1 MKKIK
6 KLLAMIMAMAMVLGL
21 GLTSFAAN
29 SGADAVYGTADDKG
43 AIKVSGIENE
53 TGISVTAY
61 QIVKADYNLN
71 TGVFEGYS
79 SLYPDQITV
88 EPDSNGE
95 VEFTQSQLDAV
106 RNAIETGNVVPDTA
120 YSMTYNLGDGSFGND
135 NVPIG
140 SYLVVVKGA
149 ESKVYN
155 SMVVS
160 TYYTNTGS
168 GNGVSDGS
176 LSITNGEAWVKVT
189 NSPSITKKVSDGEN
203 SFGIAENNA
212 KGHSVNIGDEV
223 VYSVDVSPIPYYGGE
238 HPVLNVV
245 DTLSAGLTYKDNSL
259 SVKIGDI
266 TLEKDVH
273 YTLDAVGQSITVNFV
288 VNGEYTLNDYVGDK
302 IVIEYTATLN
312 RNAGINEAGNN
323 NNVVLSYTQD
333 STQESDPETKSD
345 KTYTY
350 TFDIDG
356 STSGMTGVIT
366 KVGEGNQPLG
376 DAQFGLFKDQGC
388 ETPYTNGV
396 FNGTAT
402 TDTSGQ
408 LDIHGL
414 AAGTYYLK
422 ETKAP
427 DGYSVNTHV
436 YEVVIDAKYGAT
448 GLLEQWTI
456 KIDNMVVGTFDVS
469 YEGGTVVDD
478 TVEGIEIKNT
488 KLANLPSTGGIG
500 TTIFTIGGCAIM
512 IAAAA
517 LYFVNRRKSEEN

>member
-6 KLLAMIMAMAMVLGL
+6 KLLAMIMAMTMVLGL
-21 GLTSFAAN
+21 GLTSFAAS
-29 SGADAVYGTADDKG
+29 SGADAVYGTDDDKG
-43 AIKVSGIENE
+43 AIKVFGIENE

-88 EPDSNGE
+88 APDSNGE

-106 RNAIETGNVVPDTA
+106 RNVIETGSVVSGTN
-120 YSMTYNLGDGSFGND
+120 YSMTYNPGDESFGND

-140 SYLVVVKGA
+140 SYLVVVEGA

-176 LSITNGEAWVKVT
+176 LSITTGAAWVKVT
-189 NSPSITKKVSDGEN
+189 NSPSITKSVSDGEN
-203 SFGIAENNA
+203 SFGIDENNV

-223 VYSVDVSPIPYYGGE
+223 VYSVEVSPIPYYGGT

-245 DTLSAGLTYKDNSL
+245 DTLSEGLTYKSDSL
-259 SVKIGDI
+259 SVKIDGIPLAKDADY
-266 TLEKDVH
+266 TLEVN
-273 YTLDAVGQSITVNFV
+273 GQNITVNFV
-288 VNGEYTLNDYVGDK
+288 VNEAYTLNKYVGK
-302 IVIEYTATLN
+302 TIKIEYTATLDSD
-312 RNAGINEAGNN
+312 AGINEDGNN

-388 ETPYTNGV
+388 ETSYTNGV
-396 FNGTAT
+396 FTGTAT

-408 LDIHGL
+408 LDIRGL

-436 YEVVIDAKYGAT
+436 YEVIIDADYDAT

-456 KIDNMVVGTFDVS
+456 MIDGVIVGTFDVS
-469 YEGGTVVDD
+469 YEGETDVSEDID
-478 TVEGIEIKNT
+478 GIEIKNT